1 MQRAHRFALGVL
13 LAAVGAAAHAADAQ
27 PQPAAAPQG
36 QATPADAAKGQAGD
50 NKAGQAGRA
59 SDLSWSAPL
68 QNKIAQCQG
77 CHGIEGWRTA
87 FPEVYHVPKLGGQKP
102 EYIIA
107 ALKEYKSGERSFA
120 TMRAIASQLSEED
133 MQGIAKYYGAAG
145 NATNTAESK

>member
-1 MQRAHRFALGVL
+1 MQRAHRFALGML
-13 LAAVGAAAHAADAQ
+13 LAAVGAAAHAADTQ

-36 QATPADAAKGQAGD
+36 QATPADAAKGQA
-50 NKAGQAGRA
+50 A
-59 SDLSWSAPL
+59 SSKGGAVSWSAPL

>member
-1 MQRAHRFALGVL
+1 MQRAHRFALGALVACSMAAAA
-13 LAAVGAAAHAADAQ
+13 LAAESQ
-27 PQPAAAPQG
+27 PQNASQSQAPAASAQG
-36 QATPADAAKGQAGD
+36 GD
-50 NKAGQAGRA
+50 T
-59 SDLSWSAPL
+59 SWKAPL

-120 TMRAIASQLSEED
+120 TMRAIASQLSDED
-133 MQGIAKYYGAAG
+133 MQGIAKYYGAAS
-145 NATNTAESK
+145 NATTAETEKK

>member
-1 MQRAHRFALGVL
+1 MQRAHRFALGALVACSIVS
-13 LAAVGAAAHAADAQ
+13 AAFAAETQ
-27 PQPAAAPQG
+27 PQPASQAQAPAANA
-36 QATPADAAKGQAGD
+36 QAAGGMEW
-50 NKAGQAGRA
+50 K
-59 SDLSWSAPL
+59 APL

-120 TMRAIASQLSEED
+120 TMRAIASQLSDED

-145 NATNTAESK
+145 NATTAETEKTEKK